1 MNFVTAIGAT
11 GIRPAVRRIAV
22 VAASVLGLNA
32 CAATQFQAPQA
43 ALDEPGYAS
52 IYPYFA
58 EYCAVS
64 ELRKNKGTP
73 VDIEGGG
80 PGGHSLFYLNGVCRV
95 HDAGYPELALC
106 DGPVDRMAG
115 RGVGLSVNEH
125 FKNANWI
132 ATEGRDFFYAGDLA
146 PGEGVTRASY
156 ARTQAKAEA
165 MGILDGVVFHPAL
178 LEARPAGMTERE
190 YMYEISIATDYAIGF
205 GRDRYCAR
213 VPLDRARMASVVRYL
228 NDLNRPYRSKKK
240 PFIWNVL
247 RNNCAYL
254 AHNALA
260 AAGLWKIWRTDRP
273 LLIAAFDF
281 PVPKNEFVN
290 LMRRTNEMP
299 IADANALYADREDRS
314 ILLHQDWIP
323 TQPGAL
329 AQARPAAQPNDL
341 YDTHVRLIFYDE
353 VIFGAYQRWF
363 DRIFSEPRY
372 TDLTANLGYFSTLY
386 AAILASRPPQEPSD
400 ERGAFGRRYD
410 DIIAREKRSL
420 DAARA
425 SLSGATLSGAKSSGQ
440 NG

>member
-1 MNFVTAIGAT
+1 MDFVTVIRAT
-11 GIRPAVRRIAV
+11 ATEMAVRRIAV
-22 VAASVLGLNA
+22 VAAVLGLNA
-32 CAATQFQAPQA
+32 CAATEFQAPQLP
-43 ALDEPGYAS
+43 LDEAAYAS
-52 IYPYFA
+52 LFPYFA

-64 ELRKNKGTP
+64 ELRKYQGTS
-73 VDIEGGG
+73 VDIVGGG

-95 HDAGYPELALC
+95 REAGYPELALC
-106 DGPVDRMAG
+106 DGPVDGPVGALAG

-132 ATEGRDFFYAGDLA
+132 ATEGRGFFYGGDLA
-146 PGEGVTRASY
+146 PGEGVTRANY
-156 ARTQAKAEA
+156 DRTQITARA

-178 LEARPAGMTERE
+178 LAARPAGMTERD
-190 YMYEISIATDYAIGF
+190 YMYEISIGTDYAIGF

-213 VPLDRARMASVVRYL
+213 VPLDRIRMASVVRYL
-228 NDLNRPYRSKKK
+228 NDLNLPYRSGQK

-247 RNNCAYL
+247 RDNCAYL

-260 AAGLWKIWRTDRP
+260 AAGLWEIWPTDRP

-299 IADANALYADREDRS
+299 LADANALYADREDRS

-329 AQARPAAQPNDL
+329 AQARPAIQPNDL

-353 VIFGAYQRWF
+353 GIFGSYQSWF
-363 DRIFSEPRY
+363 DRIFREPRY

-386 AAILASRPPQEPSD
+386 TTILATRPARESAD
-400 ERGAFGRRYD
+400 ARGAFGQRYD
-410 DIIAREKRSL
+410 EIIAREKRSL
-420 DAARA
+420 DAAQA
-425 SLSGATLSGAKSSGQ
+425 KLSGAKSSGQ